1 MVCQEI
7 IENVQK
13 ITNVES
19 FCKNFCNCIIN
30 EPIKVKLSLLQIFTN
45 GLIYEISAEER
56 GDLVV
61 QKYILPMF
69 CKLEE
74 ECFED
79 CKDLLRENMS
89 GLKDIFEELLEEWVL
104 VISPESGRI
113 LIDLL

>member
-56 GDLVV
+56 GDFVV

-74 ECFED
+74 ECFEEA
-79 CKDLLRENMS
+79 KELLRENMV
-89 GLKDIFEELLEEWVL
+89 GLKDIFDFYLEKWILEISSDAGQNLLSL
-104 VISPESGRI
+104 F
-113 LIDLL
+113 